1 MTRLLLNRLLR
12 ILAVLTLSATAAA
25 FAQAPAATPG
35 APPAGGQ
42 QPRRPAPTPTNLKV
56 LPKDTT
62 GDQVRTIMRGYE
74 KQLGVECEYCHAK
87 DPATGR
93 NNFASDANPKKDV
106 ARIMMKMTAS
116 INGEYLTQLTDP
128 KPENPVTCGTCH
140 RGMAKPTVFVPP
152 PSPPRERPAVPPA
165 AAPAA
170 PPAQ

>member
-1 MTRLLLNRLLR
+1 MTRLLRL
-12 ILAVLTLSATAAA
+12 LAVLSLSATSAA
-25 FAQAPAATPG
+25 FAQAPTAAPG
-35 APPAGGQ
+35 APPAGAP
-42 QPRRPAPTPTNLKV
+42 PRRPAPPPTNLKV

-62 GDQVRTIMRGYE
+62 GEQVRTIMRGYE

-116 INGEYLTQLTDP
+116 VNDEYLTQITDP

-152 PSPPRERPAVPPA
+152 PSPPRERPAAPPA
-165 AAPAA
+165 GAPTA
-170 PPAQ
+170 PPAQDHSW